1 MIITYPGLECIK
13 VQQGDLTVVFNPIS
27 KESKHKMSSFGSD
40 IVCVSLWHP
49 DTNGIETVTRKDK
62 EPFVIQGPGEYE
74 AGGLFIKGFSSQ
86 STYDGKEAVNTI
98 YTVTIDGMTIAYLGA
113 LSFKD
118 LPGDLKEELAEANIM
133 IVPIGGDDVLS
144 PSDAHD
150 VAVKRE
156 PNIIIP
162 MHYDVVGEKGSL
174 QAFLKEA
181 GQEGLK
187 AIEKLSIKKK
197 DLETKKGEVV
207 VLKSLI

>member
-27 KESKHKMSSFGSD
+27 KKSKHKMSSFGAD
-40 IVCVSLWHP
+40 IACISLWND
-49 DTNGIETVTRKDK
+49 DTNGVETVTRGDR

-74 AGGLFIKGFSSQ
+74 ANGLFIKGFASQ
-86 STYDGKEAVNTI
+86 STYSGKESINTI
-98 YTVTIDGMTIAYLGA
+98 YTLTIDGITIAYLGA
-113 LSFKD
+113 LSFKE

-156 PNIIIP
+156 PNVIIP
-162 MHYDVVGEKGSL
+162 IHYDVVGEKGSL
-174 QAFLKEA
+174 DSFLKEA
-181 GQEGLK
+181 GQEDLK
-187 AIEKLSIKKK
+187 AIEKLTIKKS
-197 DLETKKGEVV
+197 DMDSKKGEVV